1 MSVDPKIE
9 QLRYKAKTDL
19 FFLASVVLNQEAFV
33 KEVHQE
39 LFDFLRPVDP
49 TKGMF
54 EQEKEDS
61 KKLLLWP
68 RGHLKTTAIVV
79 KIVQLILN
87 FPNIRILLLSG
98 TAYLTQETLDVVRSM
113 FTDQPYLKKLFPEFC
128 SAKKLGNSKGFSI
141 PARSDKTLKGNTV
154 MTTSQEAAK
163 SGQHCDYVFID
174 DIVHNANCTSSVKLA
189 KAKKAYQDATSLLNF
204 GGYLV
209 VSGTRY
215 TFDDLYS
222 WQIEEAQRPG
232 SGWELS
238 IKKCWYE
245 KDGKLTVLFPQ
256 FKGASG
262 KIHGFTVEALQQ
274 KQISDPS
281 DFANQYL
288 NEPLAFGE
296 GLFSKEL
303 LTARTLSTFPDGMSS
318 SLIVVDHAPTANDR
332 SDDSVILVGK
342 RTATGQIVV
351 VDHSG
356 GKLPVAELVKEIV
369 RLTVQHRP
377 FCVQLEQSQG
387 AEFLEFGVKHQ
398 ARTDNVYI
406 PLVIQNSGQ
415 AKGAKH
421 SRIKGAALAM
431 HQDRLYVSTDFALA
445 AHKQFVSYP
454 KGAHDDYLD
463 ALGLLVEAFD
473 RATTVPMPARLNPFA
488 PQQKQTAK
496 PYSPYTLISRNSNDN
511 TSRGSLGAWFGQ

>member
-1 MSVDPKIE
+1 MPVDPRLEK
-9 QLRYKAKTDL
+9 LRQKAKNDI
-19 FFLASVVLNQEAFV
+19 FYLANEILDYDFV
-33 KEVHQE
+33 PEVHGE
-39 LFDFLRPVDP
+39 LFDVLGPADSAQPFLELEEI
-49 TKGMF
+49 KN
-54 EQEKEDS
+54 
-61 KKLLLWP
+61 KLILWP
-68 RGHLKTTAIVV
+68 RGHLKTSAVIAKV
-79 KIVQLILN
+79 VQLILK
-87 FPNIRILLLSG
+87 FPDIRILLFSG
-98 TAYLTQETLDVVRSM
+98 TQELTKGILGSVKSH
-113 FTDQPYLKKLFPEFC
+113 FTTNKKMRKLFPEFC
-128 SAKKLGNSKGFSI
+128 ADRLGTTKGFTC
-141 PARSDKTLKGNTV
+141 PARQNKALRDNTV
-154 MTTSQEAAK
+154 SITTQGSTK
-163 SGQHCDYVFID
+163 SGTHYDVMFID
-174 DIVHNANCTSSVKLA
+174 DLVNDQNYDSPRKLEKVKQ
-189 KAKKAYQDATSLLNF
+189 AYLDARPLLNP
-204 GGYLV
+204 GGYVILT
-209 VSGTRY
+209 GTRY
-215 TFDDLYS
+215 LYNDLYAF
-222 WQIEEAQRPG
+222 ILEEAERPG
-232 SGWELS
+232 SGWKVS
-238 IKKCWYE
+238 VKKCWSE
-245 KDGKLTVLFPQ
+245 KDGVLTVLFPQ
-256 FKGASG
+256 FRTSKDLLL
-262 KIHGFTVEALQQ
+262 GFTVELL
-274 KQISDPS
+274 KQIQAEDPS
-281 DFANQYL
+281 KFANQYL

-303 LTARTLSTFPDGMSS
+303 LTARTLSNFPDGMSS

-398 ARTDNVYI
+398 ARTDNIYI